1 MSFNIEFTPGLPPLG
16 TGPCI
21 FLMWDGMLCEGLL
34 RQDGENLT
42 LTHYNLSEPDSPE
55 KITNRVGTGK
65 VQAYARLTGHHRA
78 ET

>member
-1 MSFNIEFTPGLPPLG
+1 M
-16 TGPCI
+16 
-21 FLMWDGMLCEGLL
+21 
-34 RQDGENLT
+34 NLT